1 MTTQKNQMS
10 AQKNKIMLYI
20 SASVFIVSLLVH
32 FLARQLQIFA
42 GMQHSM
48 SDMPGMTGTMPV
60 HGSSDWLNFLLLVP
74 AVLLVL
80 AYWMYARKPSDF
92 KVAVLNTLSLVFSS
106 MSMISGG
113 QGDAVFH
120 FSIFMVIAI
129 LCFYES
135 IKLLSLATILFAVQ
149 HLIGFFSFPRF
160 IFGTDSYSLEMLIVH
175 AFFLICTSIAVS
187 VQIITSQR
195 YRTKTRLEKQ
205 QERRRIIDSIVQRL
219 HDVSSRIAH
228 SSGELKDS
236 STAAARHSEEM
247 NVQIDGVCYGASLQ
261 TDQTTLTMNAMNQT
275 NQQIDSIIQTTSMVS
290 TRSTETANFA
300 ELSNRNLEQMNQDM
314 TALREAIGQS
324 RQYIRL
330 LEERSQNISKITSF
344 IQEIA
349 SQTQMLALNA
359 SIESARA
366 GEAGRGF
373 AIVAQEIQKLAHLSS
388 DSATQITSF
397 LSEMTTDTEK
407 SASSMDQVTSR
418 LDTSMETTRSTKQ
431 SLEKIWGHAADVDA
445 GVQHIL
451 QSSQAMSS
459 TSTQVVGAVER
470 IAEIAGKFTT
480 NCKDARQLATRQ
492 HAVNQE
498 NMTVAHTLNEA
509 SDGLQ
514 RVIEQLRAE

>member
-1 MTTQKNQMS
+1 MSTQKN
-10 AQKNKIMLYI
+10 KVMLYI
-20 SASVFIVSLLVH
+20 SASVFVVSLLVH

-42 GMQHSM
+42 DMQHSM
-48 SDMPGMTGTMPV
+48 ADMPGMTGSMPV
-60 HGSSDWLNFLLLVP
+60 QDSSEWLNFLLLVP

-92 KVAVLNTLSLVFSS
+92 KVAILNTLSLVFSS
-106 MSMISGG
+106 ISMISGG
-113 QGDAVFH
+113 QGDPVFH

-135 IKLLSLATILFAVQ
+135 IKLLSLATIIFAIQ
-149 HLIGFFSFPRF
+149 HFIGFFLFPRL
-160 IFGTDSYSLEMLIVH
+160 IFGTDTYSLEMLTVH
-175 AFFLICTSIAVS
+175 AFFLVCTSIAVS
-187 VQIITSQR
+187 VQIVTNQR

-205 QERRRIIDSIVQRL
+205 QERHRLIDSIVQRL
-219 HDVSSRIAH
+219 DDVSNRIAH
-228 SSGELKDS
+228 SSSELKDS
-236 STAAARHSEEM
+236 STAATRHSEQM
-247 NVQIDGVCYGASLQ
+247 NVQIDGVCHGASLQ
-261 TDQTTLTMNAMNQT
+261 TDQTTLTLTAMNQT
-275 NQQIDSIIQTTSMVS
+275 NSQIACILQATSMVS

-324 RQYIRL
+324 RQHIRM
-330 LEERSQNISKITSF
+330 LEERSQNISQITSF

-366 GEAGRGF
+366 GEAGQGF

-397 LSEMTTDTEK
+397 LSEMTADTEK
-407 SASSMDQVTSR
+407 SASSMDQVATR
-418 LDTSMETTRSTKQ
+418 LDTSIETTRSTKQ
-431 SLEKIWGHAADVDA
+431 SLENIWSHAADVDA

-451 QSSQAMSS
+451 QSSQSMSS
-459 TSTQVVGAVER
+459 TSSQVVHAVQR
-470 IAEIAGKFTT
+470 IAEIAAKFTT
-480 NCKDARQLATRQ
+480 NCKDARKLATRQ

-509 SDGLQ
+509 SDRLQ
-514 RVIEQLRAE
+514 HVIEQLRAE